1 LNIFLSYAS
10 AQRPLAEDLCHR
22 LQAAGHEVFF
32 DREDLPPGRSY
43 DDHIFQAIAGC
54 ELFVVLVTP
63 DSVADGRYT
72 RTELKIA
79 ARRWPTPDWHVLPV
93 LAAPTPLDTVPP
105 YLRALNLLQ
114 PEGNLAAEVLLEVQ
128 ARVRADAQA
137 HASASGGAP
146 GSAPGPPPPTAA
158 TSPAP
163 APAPPRDPAATG
175 DAAPHYRDLRLRFG
189 RDADGRYRV
198 QLDPAPA
205 GAAPTGA
212 DGGPSAL
219 LSIDAAAI
227 ERRLWQGAVA
237 IEGPARRGALPG
249 AAPALLPGALG
260 ARDTGTA
267 LHGLLFGSTLGTAL
281 REGLRAVD
289 PQRGAGLR
297 LVLDTTDAPELARL
311 PWELLYS
318 PQDEDY
324 VFSDRFK
331 PLVRRLALDVA
342 PPVLAV
348 TPPLRLLVVIA
359 TPSDRPELQVGD
371 ELAHLDDALAPL
383 AADGRLQTE
392 RLAHATLERLDDA
405 LLRWRPHVLHFIGH
419 GDFDGDEG
427 RLLLEGELPP
437 GAAAPITGRRLAVLL
452 RNHLGAL
459 RLVFLNSCLGAAAAP
474 RAAFGGVAQSLVRRG
489 LPAVVAMQFP
499 VPDAQAVGLARHF
512 YRYVAAGQPVDAALT
527 SARAFMVARGDEVCW
542 AAPVLYLNAEDGRLF
557 DIAPPVAGVVPSPL
571 PLPLPLP
578 LPPPVA
584 AAASGEAPASIA
596 ARAPSSAAP
605 AQRRGLPAVWW
616 LAALLVAAAAGWFA
630 VGQLSGPE
638 PTAGEVPAVEAPVD
652 DQAPATTPPPPPPPP
667 PPAPA
672 VELPIG
678 AILSPLTRP
687 DARRAIES
695 AQAALRA
702 GDAAAAARSLAQLR
716 ARDPL
721 ALSAR
726 RLGGAHAA
734 LVDELLGAAEAA
746 QARGEP
752 AVARSLVATLQ
763 AMRPADPAQ
772 QARLAALP
780 APPRDASVVRGL
792 RVRRLLDDSAGPHGG
807 LTVTVRR
814 GDTLWRLAERF
825 LGDGRRWPALAGA
838 HDALAGAAGV
848 PAIGDPDR
856 LAVGQRLLLPPDPVT
871 GQARADYHV
880 SRGESLSLIARR
892 LYGDAAQ
899 WRHLQQVNRLPDPDR
914 LVPGQVL
921 TITPLR

>member
-1 LNIFLSYAS
+1 M
-10 AQRPLAEDLCHR
+10 
-22 LQAAGHEVFF
+22 
-32 DREDLPPGRSY
+32 
-43 DDHIFQAIAGC
+43 
-54 ELFVVLVTP
+54 
-63 DSVADGRYT
+63 
-72 RTELKIA
+72 
-79 ARRWPTPDWHVLPV
+79 
-93 LAAPTPLDTVPP
+93 LD
-105 YLRALNLLQ
+105 Q
-114 PEGNLAAEVLLEVQ
+114 
-128 ARVRADAQA
+128 
-137 HASASGGAP
+137 
-146 GSAPGPPPPTAA
+146 
-158 TSPAP
+158 
-163 APAPPRDPAATG
+163 AATG
-175 DAAPHYRDLRLRFG
+175 DAPPHYCDLRLRFG

-205 GAAPTGA
+205 AGAATGS

-227 ERRLWQGAVA
+227 EQRLWQGAVA
-237 IEGPARRGALPG
+237 IEGTARRGALPG
-249 AAPALLPGALG
+249 TAPALLPGALG

-267 LHGLLFGSTLGTAL
+267 LHGLLFGSALGAPL
-281 REGLRAVD
+281 RERLRAVD

-318 PQDEDY
+318 PQDEDF

-348 TPPLRLLVVIA
+348 TPPLRLLVAIA

-419 GDFDGDEG
+419 GDFDGDDG
-427 RLLLEGELPP
+427 RLLLEGESPP
-437 GAAAPITGRRLAVLL
+437 GVAAPITGRRLAVLL
-452 RNHLGAL
+452 RNHLGSL

-557 DIAPPVAGVVPSPL
+557 DIAPPTPGGVAVASP
-571 PLPLPLP
+571 PIAAVSSVGAPAAVTA
-578 LPPPVA
+578 PPPA
-584 AAASGEAPASIA
+584 A
-596 ARAPSSAAP
+596 AAP

-616 LAALLVAAAAGWFA
+616 LGALLVVAAVGWFLVA
-630 VGQLSGPE
+630 NLSGPE
-638 PTAGEVPAVEAPVD
+638 PAAGEAPVD
-652 DQAPATTPPPPPPPP
+652 AQAPATTAPPP
-667 PPAPA
+667 PPAPTPPPPPA
-672 VELPIG
+672 PPLPPPPLPAPAPVIEAPIG
-678 AILSPLTRP
+678 AILSPVLRP
-687 DARRAIES
+687 DARRTIEA
-695 AQAALRA
+695 AQAQLRA
-702 GDAAAAARSLAQLR
+702 GDAAAAARSLAQLQ
-716 ARDPL
+716 ARDPQ
-721 ALSAR
+721 ALSAQ

-734 LVDELLGAAEAA
+734 LVDELLRAAEAA
-746 QARGEP
+746 QAQGEP
-752 AVARSLVATLQ
+752 GVVQSLAATLQ
-763 AMRPADPAQ
+763 SMRPAEPAQ

-780 APPRDASVVRGL
+780 APPPDAIVVRGL
-792 RVRRLLDDSAGPHGG
+792 RMRSLPNETAGPHGG
-807 LTVTVRR
+807 LTVVVRR

-825 LGDGRRWPALAGA
+825 LGNGRRWPTLVTA
-838 HDALAGAAGV
+838 HDELAGAAGL
-848 PAIGDPDR
+848 PTFGDPDR
-856 LAVGQRLLLPPDPVT
+856 LAVGQRLLLPPDPRT
-871 GQARADYHV
+871 GQVRADYHV
-880 SRGESLSLIARR
+880 SRGESLSLIAQR

-914 LVPGQVL
+914 IVPGQVL
-921 TITPLR
+921 TVTPLR